1 MDEDDEQHLLDLE
14 ADLADLKD
22 RLDSV
27 NKILASEKLT
37 EEERAEHEQAKANFD
52 RRIASKAV

>member
-1 MDEDDEQHLLDLE
+1 MDEDEKQHLL
-14 ADLADLKD
+14 DLKD

-37 EEERAEHEQAKANFD
+37 KEERAEHEQAKANFD